1 MCTRRR
7 RHLLRLRPRLLLL
20 RPRPVLVLEEVY
32 LRQHCRLLS
41 QLSRVELRRLRLPPR
56 RQQAGGIMKASR
68 LLPGI
73 SDCYL
78 TTRFRLPTLRM
89 SSPRTVSF
97 STCQY

>member
-32 LRQHCRLLS
+32 LRQHCLLS

-56 RQQAGGIMKASR
+56 RQQAGGTMKASR

-89 SSPRTVSF
+89 SSRRTVSF
-97 STCQY
+97 ISCLY